1 MRRRRTTGQAISN
14 GSPAHHKRTTQSG
27 LLPSGE
33 DVITAKLTWAQV
45 EEMRTRYTHG
55 GVSRAA
61 LGKEYGVSPSTI
73 SATVRGKRWKG
84 VATKVDQT
92 TNSPSALW
100 RFNPGRKGFVLDDMR
115 GQKSK
120 HQ

>member
-1 MRRRRTTGQAISN
+1 
-14 GSPAHHKRTTQSG
+14 
-27 LLPSGE
+27 
-33 DVITAKLTWAQV
+33 
-45 EEMRTRYTHG
+45 MRTRYTHG